1 MQTFKTSLLFLLTL
15 FIFSCSNDNPV
26 NPPIEYPQKAYV
38 NKRDVIATTPSNV
51 KVYNGGFGS
60 GIASNEE
67 GVFYLLTDR
76 GPNID
81 GANSDEKI
89 FSNPNFT
96 PQIGKFKLVGD
107 SLKIEKVIYLKD
119 ENGANLSG
127 IPNPN
132 DVGGTGERPLD
143 MQANQIPYD
152 VKGIDPEGLAIAK
165 DGTFWVSDE
174 YGPHIIHFDA
184 NGKTLERINPFG
196 NGHGGRKIPPVF
208 KRRRPNRGMEGLA
221 LTPDQKYLVGIMQ
234 SPLYNP
240 DKSVKK
246 TATAIRI
253 LFYEIATGN
262 AKEYIYFLE
271 SPNYAISDIVAL
283 SSSTFLVLERD
294 GNTPGLDQSN
304 FKKIYKIN
312 LNNATNVSTNDVS
325 GMLINGKTI
334 EQSTK
339 DEIIGSGIVPVSK
352 EEVFDIMSIPNYPHD
367 KPEGIVVIN
376 NSMIGIVNDDD
387 FGVTGAGSFEAK
399 NMPLLGNKPDENTI
413 YFVKL
418 SKPLY

>member
-1 MQTFKTSLLFLLTL
+1 M
-15 FIFSCSNDNPV
+15 
-26 NPPIEYPQKAYV
+26 
-38 NKRDVIATTPSNV
+38 
-51 KVYNGGFGS
+51 GGVGS

-81 GANSDEKI
+81 GANDDEKI
-89 FSNPNFT
+89 FSNPNFV
-96 PQIGKFKLVGD
+96 PQIGKFRLVGD

-119 ENGANLSG
+119 ENGDNLTG
-127 IPNPN
+127 IPNPSS
-132 DVGGTGERPLD
+132 VGGTGEIPVD
-143 MQANQIPYD
+143 MQGNQIPYNA
-152 VKGIDPEGLAIAK
+152 KGIDPEGLAIAK

-174 YGPHIIHFDA
+174 YGPHIVHFDA
-184 NGKTLERINPFG
+184 NGRTLERINPFG
-196 NGHGGRKIPPVF
+196 NGHGGRKIPLVF
-208 KRRRPNRGMEGLA
+208 KRRRPNRGMEGVA
-221 LTPDQKYLVGIMQ
+221 LTPDQKFLVGIMQ

-271 SPNYAISDIVAL
+271 SPSYAISEIVAL
-283 SSSTFLVLERD
+283 SNSTFLVIERD
-294 GNTPGLDQSN
+294 GNTPGLDQSI
-304 FKKIYKIN
+304 FKKIYKISI
-312 LNNATNVSTNDVS
+312 NNATNVSTSDES

-339 DEIIGSGIVPVSK
+339 DEVLASGIIPVTK

-367 KPEGIVVIN
+367 KVEGIVVIN
-376 NSMIGIVNDDD
+376 NAMIGIVNDDD
-387 FGVTGAGSFEAK
+387 FGVSGTGSFEPK
-399 NMPLLGNKPDENTI
+399 NMPLLGNKQDENII

-418 SKPLY
+418 NKPLY

>member
-1 MQTFKTSLLFLLTL
+1 MKTFRTLLLFLLIL
-15 FIFSCSNDNPV
+15 FVFSCSNDNPV
-26 NPPIEYPQKAYV
+26 NPRIEYPQKAYV
-38 NKRDVIATTPSNV
+38 NKRDVIATTSSNV
-51 KVYNGGFGS
+51 KIYNGGFGS

-81 GANSDEKI
+81 GANGDEKV
-89 FSNPNFT
+89 FSNPDFT

-132 DVGGTGERPLD
+132 DVGGTGEKPLN
-143 MQANQIPYD
+143 MQGQQIPYD
-152 VKGIDPEGLAIAK
+152 VKGIDPEGLVIAK

-174 YGPHIIHFDA
+174 YGPHIVHFDA
-184 NGKTLERINPFG
+184 NGRTLERINPFG
-196 NGHGGRKIPPVF
+196 NGYGGRKIPPVF
-208 KRRRPNRGMEGLA
+208 SRRRPNRGMEGIT
-221 LTPDQKYLVGIMQ
+221 LTPDQKFLVGIMQ

-262 AKEYIYFLE
+262 SKEYIYFLE
-271 SPNYAISDIVAL
+271 SPQYAVSEIVAL

-294 GNTPGLDQSN
+294 GNTPGLDQDN
-304 FKKIYKIN
+304 FKKIYKIDVS
-312 LNNATNVSTNDVS
+312 NATNVSTNDAS

-334 EQSTK
+334 EQSTV
-339 DEIIGSGIVPVSK
+339 DEIRNAGIIPVTK

-387 FGVTGAGSFEAK
+387 FGVTGTGSFEVK
-399 NMPLLGNKPDENTI
+399 NMPLLGNKQDENII

-418 SKPLY
+418 NKPLY